1 MPVYYDGSA
10 MPEHRVFSICKTAG
24 RKPAAYAKSR
34 VWSDIPDSS

>member
-10 MPEHRVFSICKTAG
+10 TPEHRVFSVCKNAG
-24 RKPAAYAKSR
+24 REPAGYTKRR